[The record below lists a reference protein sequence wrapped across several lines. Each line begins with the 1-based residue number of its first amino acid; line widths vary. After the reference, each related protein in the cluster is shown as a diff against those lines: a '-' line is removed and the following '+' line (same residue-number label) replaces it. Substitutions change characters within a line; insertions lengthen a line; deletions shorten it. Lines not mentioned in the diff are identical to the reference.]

1 MVEETRVGFPAV
13 ELGLVGNAELVL
25 RGWWMV
31 VKELASACAP
41 DDDTC
46 MAVPR
51 GEHSCTS
58 GVEVKCGRVTAPGQR
73 VPHRWSLRRPTLAS
87 RPTAG

>member
-51 GEHSCTS
+51 GEHS
-58 GVEVKCGRVTAPGQR
+58 
-73 VPHRWSLRRPTLAS
+73 
-87 RPTAG
+87 